1 MNGKSHFVPKTA
13 DDLLS
18 LNSSCGAASGMIQ
31 STGDA
36 LENKRQGLSLKSQP
50 SKMSD
55 LSINK
60 IISGG
65 DKYNKEN
72 KVMGR
77 ECRSGWERGFL
88 PNSDMGIQA

>member
-1 MNGKSHFVPKTA
+1 
-13 DDLLS
+13 
-18 LNSSCGAASGMIQ
+18 MIQ

-50 SKMSD
+50 SKMSQ

-65 DKYNKEN
+65 DKCNKEN

-77 ECRSGWERGFL
+77 NVEVDGRGAFSRTVTWEFR
-88 PNSDMGIQA
+88 PE